1 MKILATFAAL
11 LMMSAMPI
19 NVFAQQLTSNTPAGV
34 TVVATG
40 TATVTDWVEEINIR
54 YTPAI
59 DTGKTAYGACTAA
72 VEKMRQTMRDLGLGD
87 AVVDTTIEYASSIPG
102 ATSGPTALARIRA
115 AAESVERIGAALDK
129 DGWKTMTGLKLVPRN
144 EQAATDSAYAA
155 ALAEA
160 RRRAAALAAADGRHI
175 GRLLNVMPLPVD
187 YFSSVLGSLATMATA
202 MGRLTQ
208 TASFP
213 DVKQSAIFTFELLP

>member
-1 MKILATFAAL
+1 MKILSTFAAL
-11 LMMSAMPI
+11 LTMSAMPV

-40 TATVTDWVEEINIR
+40 TATVTEWVEEMNIR

-59 DTGKTAYGACTAA
+59 DTGKTAYGACAA
-72 VEKMRQTMRDLGLGD
+72 ALEKMRQSMREMGIGD
-87 AVVDTTIEYASSIPG
+87 AVVDTAIEYASSIPG

-115 AAESVERIGAALDK
+115 AADSVDRIATVLDK
-129 DGWKTMTGLKLVPRN
+129 DGWKTTGGLRLVPRN
-144 EQAATDSAYAA
+144 EPAATDSAYAA

-160 RRRAAALAAADGRHI
+160 RRRATALAAADGRHI

-208 TASFP
+208 TATLP
-213 DVKQSAIFTFELLP
+213 EIKQSAIFTFELLP

>member
-19 NVFAQQLTSNTPAGV
+19 HVFAQQLTSNTPAGV

-59 DTGKTAYGACTAA
+59 DTGKTAYGACAAA